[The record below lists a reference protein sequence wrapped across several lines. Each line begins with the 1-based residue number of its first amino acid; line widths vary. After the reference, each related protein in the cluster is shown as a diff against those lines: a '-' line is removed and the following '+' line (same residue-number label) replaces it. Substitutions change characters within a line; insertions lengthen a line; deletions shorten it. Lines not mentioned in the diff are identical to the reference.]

1 MLYHHASFKLPLQS
15 PSHPVGARG
24 AADVA
29 RSWPLH
35 ANRLVSLHDGM
46 GSIVVAEVFEH
57 HRSRPD
63 LADRVGDLLAGAF
76 EQGVSGF
83 GYWVFSLP
91 ALLRVSHIW
100 FISCLSHSAA
110 HDRDRACSCRESRT
124 GSRPVLFIT

>member
-63 LADRVGDLLAGAF
+63 LADRVAIF
-76 EQGVSGF
+76 
-83 GYWVFSLP
+83 LP
-91 ALLRVSHIW
+91 AR
-100 FISCLSHSAA
+100 LSKGCQALVI
-110 HDRDRACSCRESRT
+110 
-124 GSRPVLFIT
+124 GYFLFRPFSEFRIFGLSPA